1 MQNTNKAFEVDLERL
16 LKKYLGEDWFNTVY
30 LRENL
35 TNETSD
41 EVSEKIS
48 DFYKDQL
55 KINVHNYSERIK
67 IDRTIT
73 YSEKNLPANKF
84 CEFLLNLGNLCLAN
98 GKLTIAGEIFRKANN
113 TSSDISI
120 KAESILGL
128 AEIYSRR
135 AAWSR
140 SFKLIS
146 EAESLYKN
154 TEDKIGKA
162 KCENILGTIYGE
174 MGDIDSARSH
184 LLTGLNLVKTDLNLI
199 NAKKDLEMVAK
210 IETNLGI
217 VESILG
223 NSADSIRYLNAA
235 MNTYKQL
242 DYKKNEAEVNLNIA
256 LVYLESGMPEA
267 AVTVLDEGIS
277 LAKEYK
283 FMSVLCLFYL
293 AKSEALIAMETLYY
307 AAEFADKAL
316 ELSHYLDDK
325 LSLADLYRV
334 KGIIERKLKNYSS
347 AENYLLDSLRINSSL
362 KNEKNIAETSFELA
376 MLYKEMDNANS
387 KQSYLKRSLDYFN
400 QISAAEKVKRIQE
413 LIGAEAA

>member
-1 MQNTNKAFEVDLERL
+1 MQNSNNAFNVDLERL

-283 FMSVLCLFYL
+283 LMSVLCLFYL

>member
-1 MQNTNKAFEVDLERL
+1 MQNLNKAFDVDLERL
-16 LKKYLGEDWFNTVY
+16 LKKYFGENWFNTVY
-30 LRENL
+30 LRETL
-35 TNETSD
+35 TNKNPD

-55 KINVHNYSERIK
+55 KINVHNYCERIK

-73 YSEKNLPANKF
+73 YSEKNLPDNKF
-84 CEFLLNLGNLCLAN
+84 CEFLLNLGNLCLTN

-146 EAESLYKN
+146 EAELLYKN
-154 TEDKIGKA
+154 TEDKIGLA

-174 MGDIDSARSH
+174 MGDIDSARNH
-184 LLTGLNLVKTDLNLI
+184 LLTGLNLI
-199 NAKKDLEMVAK
+199 NPSEDLEMVAK

-223 NSADSIRYLNAA
+223 NSPDSIRHLNAA

-242 DYKKNEAEVNLNIA
+242 NYKKNEAEVNLNIGR
-256 LVYLESGMPEA
+256 VYIESGMPEA
-267 AVTVLDEGIS
+267 AVTVLDEGIA

-293 AKSEALIAMETLYY
+293 AKSEALVAMETLYY

-334 KGIIERKLKNYSS
+334 KGIVERKLRNYSA
-347 AENYLLDSLRINSSL
+347 AENYLLDSLRINTTL
-362 KNEKNIAETSFELA
+362 KNEMNIAETSFELA
-376 MLYKEMDNANS
+376 MLYKEMENSKS
-387 KQSYLKRSLDYFN
+387 KQSYLKDLLI
-400 QISAAEKVKRIQE
+400 ISIR
-413 LIGAEAA
+413 

>member
-1 MQNTNKAFEVDLERL
+1 MQNSNNAFNVDLERL

>member
-1 MQNTNKAFEVDLERL
+1 MQNSNKAFNVDLERL

>member
-1 MQNTNKAFEVDLERL
+1 M
-16 LKKYLGEDWFNTVY
+16 
-30 LRENL
+30 
-35 TNETSD
+35 
-41 EVSEKIS
+41 
-48 DFYKDQL
+48 
-55 KINVHNYSERIK
+55 
-67 IDRTIT
+67 
-73 YSEKNLPANKF
+73 
-84 CEFLLNLGNLCLAN
+84 NLGNLCLAN